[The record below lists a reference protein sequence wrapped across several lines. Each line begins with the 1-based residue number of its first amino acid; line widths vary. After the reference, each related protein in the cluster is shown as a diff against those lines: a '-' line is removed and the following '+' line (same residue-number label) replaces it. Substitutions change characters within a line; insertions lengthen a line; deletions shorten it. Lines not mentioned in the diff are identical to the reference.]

1 MCSVAMELLRG
12 IRGVEMNKDQLVIY
26 TGLGGGRLRIVRVVD
41 PSPDETGMIR
51 VEMMSE
57 VPTKGN
63 ITMVR
68 VKNLRV
74 E

>member
-1 MCSVAMELLRG
+1 
-12 IRGVEMNKDQLVIY
+12 MNKDQLVIY

-41 PSPDETGMIR
+41 TSPDYTGMIR
-51 VEMMSE
+51 VEMMSD

-63 ITMVR
+63 ITWVR